1 MIQFAHSLYEIQMPA
16 TEYDCS
22 LGTTFY
28 LSAIRVNNFEMQMYK
43 THITILNKEKKIIIC
58 QTSGCAHKN
67 KLYIGV
73 SLLVHLVYNNLYHF
87 IATTFRSH
95 FTNFAATIRA

>member
-28 LSAIRVNNFEMQMYK
+28 LSAIGINNFEMQMYK
-43 THITILNKEKKIIIC
+43 THITILKRKK
-58 QTSGCAHKN
+58 N
-67 KLYIGV
+67 
-73 SLLVHLVYNNLYHF
+73 YNLPNVGMC
-87 IATTFRSH
+87 S
-95 FTNFAATIRA
+95 